1 MRRLGYARAAVRDLR
16 DISRYIARE
25 SASVDTA
32 RAFINR
38 LQSKCQRGAKFESSI
53 GRARPDL
60 GPEIRS
66 IAVNNDL
73 VLVRYRHDTL
83 EILRIVEG
91 HRDFTRIR
99 IP

>member
-1 MRRLGYARAAVRDLR
+1 MRRLVYARAALRDLR
-16 DISRYIARE
+16 DISGYIVRE
-25 SASVDTA
+25 SASVETA
-32 RAFINR
+32 RAFTDHIHSR
-38 LQSKCQRGAKFESSI
+38 CEQWAMFASSI

-66 IAVNNDL
+66 IVVGNYL
-73 VLVRYRHDTL
+73 VLFRYGHGTL